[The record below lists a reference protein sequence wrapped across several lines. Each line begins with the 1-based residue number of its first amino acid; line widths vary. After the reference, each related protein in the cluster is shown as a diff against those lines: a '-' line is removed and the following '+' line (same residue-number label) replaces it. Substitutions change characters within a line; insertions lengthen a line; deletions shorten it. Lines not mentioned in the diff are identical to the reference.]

1 MTGPAGTGPRPV
13 TREPAL
19 LLSLQPISLRSAL
32 SVLNGGPLRPGSE
45 RWHPE
50 YPLLESMLALS
61 MNLAAQQVIGWS
73 QDRTPTWWMY
83 QLCVSDPRV
92 PDPRVSDPGG
102 SGAAGKPVVVGDI
115 GFHGPPG
122 ADDGRVEIGYAVVPS
137 MRGRGIATAACAAL
151 VDRAWSDGAREI
163 HADTEPGNSPSRR
176 LLLSA
181 GFRPQPDGSYRLTRP
196 W

>member
-1 MTGPAGTGPRPV
+1 VTGQAGTGARLV

-32 SVLNGGPLRPGSE
+32 SVLKGGPLRPGGG

-61 MNLAAQQVIGWS
+61 TNLAAQQVSGWR
-73 QDRTPTWWMY
+73 QDRIPTWWMY

-92 PDPRVSDPGG
+92 LDPRVSD
-102 SGAAGKPVVVGDI
+102 AAGKPVVVGDI
-115 GFHGPPG
+115 GFHGPPDP
-122 ADDGRVEIGYAVVPS
+122 DDGLVEIGYAVVPS
-137 MRGRGIATAACAAL
+137 MRGCGVATSACAAL
-151 VDRAWSDGAREI
+151 VDRAWSDGARVI
-163 HADTEPGNSPSRR
+163 QADTEPGNSPSRR